1 MTIRVVLA
9 DDDPMIRVGLRTI
22 IDHEPDLRVIGE
34 AADGDEVIEVVTQLN
49 PDVVLMDIRMPNRD
63 GLDATK
69 ELIRR
74 LESPPRIIIL
84 TTFELDEYVYEA
96 LRAGATGFLLKR
108 VAPADLLDAI
118 RLAFTGESLI
128 FPALTRELLEHTY
141 QPPSHP
147 DPRLESLTGRERQV
161 LHLVAQGRSNQE
173 IAADLFIG
181 AETVKTH
188 VGNILAKLGARDRIQ
203 VVIYAYETGFIN
215 SEPDAD
221 EPASGG

>member
-1 MTIRVVLA
+1 MTIQVVLA

-22 IDHEPDLRVIGE
+22 IDHEPDLRVVGE
-34 AADGDEVIEVVTQLN
+34 AADGDQAIEVVSQVR

-74 LESPPRIIIL
+74 LESPPRIVVL

-108 VAPADLLDAI
+108 VAPAELLDAI
-118 RLAFTGESLI
+118 RLAVTGESLI
-128 FPALTRELLEHTY
+128 FPALTRDLLEHTN
-141 QPPSHP
+141 HP
-147 DPRLESLTGRERQV
+147 AARPDRRLESLTGRERQV
-161 LHLVAQGRSNQE
+161 LYLMAKGRSNFE
-173 IAADLFIG
+173 IADSLFIG
-181 AETVKTH
+181 TETVKTH

-203 VVIYAYETGFIN
+203 AVIYAYETGFIN

-221 EPASGG
+221 EPA

>member
-1 MTIRVVLA
+1 MTIQVVVA

-22 IDHEPDLRVIGE
+22 IDHEPDLRVVGE
-34 AADGDEVIEVVTQLN
+34 AADGDQVIEVVSQVR

-63 GLDATK
+63 GLDATR

-74 LESPPRIIIL
+74 LKSPPRIVIL

-108 VAPADLLDAI
+108 VAPAELLDAI

-128 FPALTRELLEHTY
+128 FPALTRDLLEHTY
-141 QPPSHP
+141 HP
-147 DPRLESLTGRERQV
+147 APRPDQRLESLTGRERQV
-161 LHLVAQGRSNQE
+161 LYLVAQGRSNVE
-173 IAADLFIG
+173 IADSLFIG
-181 AETVKTH
+181 TETVKTH

-203 VVIYAYETGFIN
+203 AVIYAYETGFVN
-215 SEPDAD
+215 SEPDAN
-221 EPASGG
+221 EPA

>member
-1 MTIRVVLA
+1 MAIEVVLA

-22 IDHEPDLRVIGE
+22 INHEPDLRVVGE
-34 AADGDEVIEVVTQLN
+34 AADGDQVIEVVSRVR

-63 GLDATK
+63 GLDATR

-74 LESPPRIIIL
+74 LDSPPRIVIL

-118 RLAFTGESLI
+118 RVAFTGESLI
-128 FPALTRELLEHTY
+128 FPALARDLLEHTY
-141 QPPSHP
+141 QPAPRP
-147 DPRLESLTGRERQV
+147 DQRLESLTSRERQV
-161 LHLVAQGRSNQE
+161 LYLVAQGHSNLE
-173 IAADLFIG
+173 IADSLFVG
-181 AETVKTH
+181 TETVKTH

-203 VVIYAYETGFIN
+203 AVIYAYETGFIN
-215 SEPDAD
+215 SEPDPN
-221 EPASGG
+221 EPA

>member
-34 AADGDEVIEVVTQLN
+34 AADGDQVIEVVTRVR

-63 GLDATK
+63 GLDATR

-74 LESPPRIIIL
+74 LESPPRIVIL

-108 VAPADLLDAI
+108 VAPAELLDAI

-128 FPALTRELLEHTY
+128 FPALTRDLLEHTY
-141 QPPSHP
+141 RPAHPS
-147 DPRLESLTGRERQV
+147 DQRLESLTGRERQV
-161 LHLVAQGRSNQE
+161 LYLMARGRSNQE
-173 IAADLFIG
+173 IADSLFIG
-181 AETVKTH
+181 TETVKTH

-203 VVIYAYETGFIN
+203 AVIYTYETGFIN
-215 SEPDAD
+215 SEPDANG
-221 EPASGG
+221 PA